1 MVFFNSGSSMAFRF
15 STITVLLL
23 LAAVP
28 MVRGATPLGVDEAVE
43 LALTADRRVSEA
55 ASTYEAAEAAT
66 LAAWGT
72 YMPLVGFTGGY
83 SRNWTGPS
91 SMSFSDEDLG
101 LDYELQI
108 PESVDNRLSLGANA
122 TLYLFRGGEDFGGI
136 ASAGHAQAAAAAN
149 VDAVRAQVVFD
160 ARSAYVNLYRADA
173 LLASAE
179 RSLDSAEEQLRFS
192 QALAE
197 VGSISDAD
205 ALKAQAAADAA
216 VLRVIKAR
224 NAARVAAA
232 NLAFI
237 CGLEVSEEI
246 DITETLEVSPRAES
260 LEEVLEL
267 SRSGSPELRLA
278 EEGAA
283 EAAARAG
290 AASSNYWPRLALQ
303 GAYSWSEDT
312 PLPADPL
319 AEDYNFSLGAYL
331 SWTPFDNFATEARRA
346 AARLDDLRA
355 RMAQRDATRQLEL
368 QLRLALVEIE
378 AGRESVGV
386 AGTSYERAMND
397 LELARARLE
406 LGSGTVLAALEAE
419 ANLSAAETALADARA
434 GYALACYNLDRLLG
448 VVP

>member
-1 MVFFNSGSSMAFRF
+1 MSFRY

-23 LAAVP
+23 LSAVP
-28 MVRGATPLGVDEAVE
+28 AVPGATPLGVDEAVE
-43 LALTADRRVSEA
+43 LALSADRRVSEA
-55 ASTYEAAEAAT
+55 LSSYEAAEAAT
-66 LAAWGT
+66 LASWGT
-72 YMPLVGFTGGY
+72 YMPLLGLTGGY
-83 SRNWTGPS
+83 SRHWTGPS
-91 SMSFSDEDLG
+91 TMSFSDPDLG
-101 LDYELQI
+101 LDYDLRV

-122 TLYLFRGGEDFGGI
+122 TLYLYRGGADFGGI
-136 ASAGHAQAAAAAN
+136 AAAGHAQAAADAN
-149 VDAVRAQVVFD
+149 VDAVRAQVVYD
-160 ARSAYVNLYRADA
+160 ARGAYVGLYRAEA

-179 RSLDSAEEQLRFS
+179 RSLASADEQLRFS
-192 QALAE
+192 RALAA
-197 VGSISDAD
+197 VGSISVAD

-216 VLRVIKAR
+216 ALRVIEAR

-237 CGLEVSEEI
+237 CGLEVSTEI
-246 DITETLEVSPRAES
+246 EITENLDVAPRVGS
-260 LEEVLEL
+260 LEEALEL
-267 SRSGSPELRLA
+267 SREGSPELRLA

-290 AASSNYWPRLALQ
+290 AASSNYWPQLFLQ

-312 PLPADPL
+312 PLPEDPL
-319 AEDYNFSLGAYL
+319 GESYNFSLGAYL
-331 SWTPFDNFATEARRA
+331 TWTPFDNFATEARRA

-355 RMAQRDATRQLEL
+355 RLTRRDTTRQLEL
-368 QLRLALVEIE
+368 QLRLVLLEID

-386 AGTSYERAMND
+386 ALASYERAKSD
-397 LELARARLE
+397 LELAQRKLE

-419 ANLSAAETALADARA
+419 ANLSTAETALTDARA